1 MYCTATTNARIAE
14 ILAQPCAKCLPEH
27 IATSASNDIENF
39 QRLPS
44 IVLLKR
50 NSIDTNGIVLLADS
64 RLATVCNEHPQ
75 KTIER
80 VTKILKGFQQ

>member
-1 MYCTATTNARIAE
+1 MYCTATTKARIAE
-14 ILAQPCAKCLPEH
+14 IRAQPCAKCFPEQ

-44 IVLLKR
+44 KLLLKR

-64 RLATVCNEHPQ
+64 RLTTVCKEPPQ
-75 KTIER
+75 KTIEL
-80 VTKILKGFQQ
+80 VAKTLQAFQQ